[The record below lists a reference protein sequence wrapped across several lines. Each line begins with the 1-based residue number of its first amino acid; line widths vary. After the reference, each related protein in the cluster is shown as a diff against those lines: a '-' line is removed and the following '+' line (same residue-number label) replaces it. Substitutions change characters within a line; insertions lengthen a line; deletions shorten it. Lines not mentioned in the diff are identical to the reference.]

1 MADMT
6 TECEIDLTIV
16 TVCRN
21 ARNLLLPTLESV
33 VAQKAKETL
42 SIEHLIIDGASTD
55 GTPEWLAELQ
65 AEGKIENYISEPDA
79 GIYDAMNKGIR
90 LSKGK
95 VLYFLNAGDVLTG
108 ASLQESVSPLLQGK
122 ASTAAA
128 PVLMKGD
135 TAEWVDS
142 PSFDY
147 VYLGTPVCHQ
157 GYFATAALY
166 RELGGYD
173 SQHYRCLADADFMNR
188 AYVASGAPHMTTAP
202 VAVYATGGFSESC
215 GYRFL
220 PEYLYMR
227 NLHWDKV
234 LQRGVSE
241 PAYAELITYALIDH
255 STTMLRWVQEFGI
268 AGSNADILLRHVSDQ
283 RRVVRSWRQR
293 MMLLWIEK
301 CCLKPMLAGSLQF
314 ARAQKVLKWLGIAG
328 SLNEGNP
335 YIHPEYYPSRS
346 LKAALK
352 ALIRSR
358 FCS

>member
-1 MADMT
+1 MN
-6 TECEIDLTIV
+6 LTIV

-33 VAQKAKETL
+33 VAQKAKEAL

-65 AEGKIENYISEPDA
+65 AAGKIESYISEPDA

-90 LSKGK
+90 LAKGK

-108 ASLQESVSPLLQGK
+108 ASLMDCVSPLLQGK
-122 ASTAAA
+122 VATAAA
-128 PVLMKGD
+128 PVMMKSD
-135 TAEWVDS
+135 TEEQVDS
-142 PSFDY
+142 PSY
-147 VYLGTPVCHQ
+147 AHVYLGTPVCHQ
-157 GYFATAALY
+157 GFFATTALY

-173 SQHYRCLADADFMNR
+173 TQHYRCLADADFMNR
-188 AYVASGAPHMTTAP
+188 AYAASGAPHVTTAP

-220 PEYLYMR
+220 PEYLFMR

-255 STTMLRWVQEFGI
+255 TASMLRWVQEFGM
-268 AGSNADILLRHVSDQ
+268 AGSHADILLRHVSDQ
-283 RRVVRSWRQR
+283 RRTVRSWKQR
-293 MMLLWIEK
+293 MMLRWIENR
-301 CCLKPMLAGSLQF
+301 CLKPMLAGALQF
-314 ARAQKVLKWLGIAG
+314 SRAQKVLKWLCIAG
-328 SLNEGNP
+328 SLSEGNP

-352 ALIRSR
+352 ALLRSR

>member
-1 MADMT
+1 M
-6 TECEIDLTIV
+6 DLTII

-21 ARNLLLPTLESV
+21 ARALLLLTLDSV
-33 VAQKAKETL
+33 IEQKTTEPL
-42 SIEHLIIDGASTD
+42 RIEHLIIDGASTD

-90 LSKGK
+90 LARGK

-108 ASLQESVSPLLQGK
+108 ASLMDCVSPLLQGK
-122 ASTAAA
+122 VATAAA
-128 PVLMKGD
+128 PVLMKSD
-135 TAEWVDS
+135 TAEQMDS
-142 PSFDY
+142 PSYAHVF
-147 VYLGTPVCHQ
+147 LGTPVCHQ
-157 GYFATAALY
+157 GFFATTALY

-173 SQHYRCLADADFMNR
+173 TQHYRCLADADFMNR
-188 AYVASGAPHMTTAP
+188 AYAASGAPHITTAP

-220 PEYLYMR
+220 PEYLFMR

-234 LQRGVSE
+234 LQRGVAE

-255 STTMLRWVQEFGI
+255 TASILRWVQEFGL
-268 AGSNADILLRHVSDQ
+268 AGSHADILLRHVRDQ
-283 RRVVRSWRQR
+283 RSVVRSWKQKV
-293 MMLLWIEK
+293 MLLWIEK
-301 CCLKPMLAGSLQF
+301 RCLKPLLAGRLQF
-314 ARAQKVLKWLGIAG
+314 AREQNVLKWLCIAG
-328 SLNEGNP
+328 SLSEDSP
-335 YIHPEYYPSRS
+335 YIHPDYYPSRS

>member
-1 MADMT
+1 MATMH
-6 TECEIDLTIV
+6 EMDLTIV

-21 ARNLLLPTLESV
+21 ARALLQLTLESV
-33 VAQKAKETL
+33 VAQKAKENL
-42 SIEHLIIDGASTD
+42 RIEHLIIDGASTD

-65 AEGKIENYISEPDA
+65 AAGKIESYISEPDA

-108 ASLQESVSPLLQGK
+108 ASLMDCVGPLIQGTVT
-122 ASTAAA
+122 TAAA
-128 PVLMKGD
+128 PVIMKSD
-135 TAEWVDS
+135 TSEQVDS
-142 PSFDY
+142 PSY
-147 VYLGTPVCHQ
+147 AHVYLGTPVCHQ
-157 GYFATAALY
+157 GFFATTALY

-173 SQHYRCLADADFMNR
+173 AQHYRCLADADFMNR
-188 AYVASGAPHMTTAP
+188 AYAAGGAPHITTAP

-220 PEYLYMR
+220 PEYVYMR

-234 LQRGVSE
+234 LQRGASE
-241 PAYAELITYALIDH
+241 PAYAELITYAMIDH
-255 STTMLRWVQEFGI
+255 TTSMLRWVQEFGLE
-268 AGSNADILLRHVSDQ
+268 GSHADILLQHVRDQ
-283 RRVVRSWRQR
+283 RKAARSWKQKI
-293 MMLLWIEK
+293 MLSWIEK
-301 CCLKPMLAGSLQF
+301 YCLAPLLAGKLQF
-314 ARAQKVLKWLGIAG
+314 AREQKVLKWLCIAG
-328 SLNEGNP
+328 SLSEGNP
-335 YIHPEYYPSRS
+335 YIHPDYYPSRS

>member
-1 MADMT
+1 MMPSHKM
-6 TECEIDLTIV
+6 DLTIV

-21 ARNLLLPTLESV
+21 ARNLLLHTLESV

-55 GTPEWLAELQ
+55 GTPEWLASLL
-65 AEGKIENYISEPDA
+65 AEGKIENFISEADS

-90 LSKGK
+90 LAKGK

-108 ASLQESVSPLLQGK
+108 ASLADCVSPLLLGRG
-122 ASTAAA
+122 ATAAA
-128 PVLMKGD
+128 PVLMKSDRG
-135 TAEWVDS
+135 EQVDS
-142 PSFDY
+142 PSY
-147 VYLGTPVCHQ
+147 AHVYLGTPVCHQ
-157 GYFATAALY
+157 GFFATTALY

-173 SQHYRCLADADFMNR
+173 TQNYRCLADADFMNR
-188 AYVASGAPHMTTAP
+188 AYAASGTPHVTTAP

-220 PEYLYMR
+220 PEYLFMR

-234 LQRGVSE
+234 LQRVESE

-255 STTMLRWVQEFGI
+255 TASMLRWVQEFGMSG
-268 AGSNADILLRHVSDQ
+268 ANADILLRHVSDQ
-283 RRVVRSWRQR
+283 RRAARSWKQQ
-293 MMLLWIEK
+293 MMLCWIEK
-301 CCLKPMLAGSLQF
+301 CCLTPLLTGTLQF
-314 ARAQKVLKWLGIAG
+314 ARAQRVLKWLCIAG
-328 SLNEGNP
+328 SLSEGNP
-335 YIHPEYYPSRS
+335 YIHPDYYPSRS